1 MPRTVTHRRLA
12 HRRSPEQA
20 WSAARA
26 HADGETGYPIDGLN
40 GSLAIWLRLSLCS
53 PPAGSA
59 TSTRL
64 ALPRQRG
71 FEATPSRPAVSA
83 CWLQESGFRYQVL
96 CLCAPAIAG
105 EGIARI
111 AGTGSAVART
121 ARSWLSPHSG
131 EPLPIAVASSP
142 PASSRR
148 KLAALAGLRW
158 VVVRVAGGEGS
169 SAASP
174 RHSPMTLTRAALR
187 CERWPLCL
195 MRVAPEA
202 ESRRV
207 PGGGPAAADQ
217 GAGSGVP
224 LIVGLYERGCC
235 AGQRVAPG
243 R

>member
-26 HADGETGYPIDGLN
+26 HADGETGYPIDGPN
-40 GSLAIWLRLSLCS
+40 GSLTIWLRLSLMF

-59 TSTRL
+59 TSTRF
-64 ALPRQRG
+64 RG
-71 FEATPSRPAVSA
+71 NAQPSRGVRLLVAGKRIPVP
-83 CWLQESGFRYQVL
+83 GTVL
-96 CLCAPAIAG
+96 VR
-105 EGIARI
+105 ARDRGRRHCPHS
-111 AGTGSAVART
+111 GTGSAVART
-121 ARSWLSPHSG
+121 ARSWIFPHSG

-169 SAASP
+169 SACSP